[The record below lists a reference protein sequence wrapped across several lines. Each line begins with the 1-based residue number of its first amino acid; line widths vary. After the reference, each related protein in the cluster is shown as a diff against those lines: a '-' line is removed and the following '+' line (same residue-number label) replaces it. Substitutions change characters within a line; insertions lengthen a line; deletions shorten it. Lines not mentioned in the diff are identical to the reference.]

1 MRGRRSIEIDSPEG
15 DPAPA
20 LAAAAAAPRAAA
32 GGAPNELPRILVIDD
47 DEVVGKHIALHLR
60 RFKYRVTRA
69 VDGAQALASLKNDP
83 PDVILLDHY
92 LPDTTG
98 EELLEIIRQDP
109 ATCTIPV
116 IYLTV
121 DGSHRRFRKSMTAG
135 ADDFLA
141 KPFEAQELVDAVKA
155 QLRKAYARM
164 FAHAD
169 AAPTTSRD
177 EAAHLAGE
185 LKNLESRLAL
195 AYEEQQRTQIE
206 LSVVNATI
214 DHRVAQKTRVLS
226 RQNAI
231 LQAYGHTIAH
241 ELRKPLRGILGFTG
255 LLMESR
261 AGEADKESAALLE
274 RIERSGRRMNEFIEG
289 LLTLAQAERGS
300 LKRVAVDLS
309 AMARDV
315 VAAQPRVAAA
325 PAVEVRI
332 ADGLSANADPVLSRI
347 VLENLLSNALKY
359 TAKSVHPVTEFD
371 ACEINGETVLFVRDN
386 GAGFNMQDAERLFQP
401 FNRLHSAADYE
412 GLGIGL
418 ATVQQ
423 IVERHEGRIWA
434 KGCAGEGATFFFTL
448 QPGAV
453 S

>member
-1 MRGRRSIEIDSPEG
+1 MHGRRSTESDSPGG
-15 DPAPA
+15 DHPRSMAAQEAPPRPVDHPPA
-20 LAAAAAAPRAAA
+20 LTPRV
-32 GGAPNELPRILVIDD
+32 LVIDD

-60 RFKYRVTRA
+60 RVKYRVTRA
-69 VDGAQALASLKNDP
+69 VDGARALASLKNDP

-109 ATCTIPV
+109 ATCTIPI

-141 KPFEAQELVDAVKA
+141 KPFEAQELIDAVKA

-164 FAHAD
+164 FTHAEATPD
-169 AAPTTSRD
+169 SNRNEAVQLAA
-177 EAAHLAGE
+177 EM
-185 LKNLESRLAL
+185 KILESRLAV
-195 AYEEQQRTQIE
+195 AYEEQHRAQVE
-206 LSVVNATI
+206 LSVVSATI
-214 DHRVAQKTRVLS
+214 DHRVAQKTRVLT

-261 AGEADKESAALLE
+261 GAEADEESAVLLE
-274 RIERSGRRMNEFIEG
+274 RIEKSGRRMNEFIEG
-289 LLTLAQAERGS
+289 LLTMAQAERGA
-300 LKRVAVDLS
+300 LKRLPVDLT
-309 AMARDV
+309 AIAGDIA
-315 VAAQPRVAAA
+315 AAQPRVTGA

-332 ADGLSANADPVLSRI
+332 ADGLIATADPVLSRI

-359 TAKSVHPVTEFD
+359 TAKNLRPFTEFD
-371 ACEINGETVLFVRDN
+371 ACEINGETVFFVRDN
-386 GAGFNMQDAERLFQP
+386 GAGFNMRDAERLFQP
-401 FNRLHSAADYE
+401 FNRLHAAADYE

-423 IVERHEGRIWA
+423 IVERHQGRIWA
-434 KGCAGEGATFFFTL
+434 KGAAGEGATFFFTL
-448 QPGAV
+448 QPAPV

>member
-1 MRGRRSIEIDSPEG
+1 MPGQRSIEPDSPGNEHARSAALVAVPPRPIEG
-15 DPAPA
+15 A
-20 LAAAAAAPRAAA
+20 LAHGPRV
-32 GGAPNELPRILVIDD
+32 LVIDD

-60 RFKYRVTRA
+60 RVKYRVTRA

-83 PDVILLDHY
+83 PDVIVLDHY
-92 LPDTTG
+92 LPDTSG

-141 KPFEAQELVDAVKA
+141 KPFEAQELIDAVKA

-169 AAPTTSRD
+169 ATTVSNRD
-177 EAAHLAGE
+177 EAARLAAE
-185 LKNLESRLAL
+185 MKNIESRLAL
-195 AYEEQQRTQIE
+195 AYEEQRRAQME
-206 LSVVNATI
+206 LSVVSATI
-214 DHRVAQKTRVLS
+214 DHRVAQKTRSLT

-261 AGEADKESAALLE
+261 GADSDDESAVLLE

-289 LLTLAQAERGS
+289 LLTMAQAERGP

-309 AMARDV
+309 VIARDI
-315 VAAQPRVAAA
+315 VAAQPMVAGALA
-325 PAVEVRI
+325 LEVRI
-332 ADGLSANADPVLSRI
+332 ADKLIADADPVLSRI

-359 TAKSVHPVTEFD
+359 TSKSLRPVTEFD
-371 ACEINGETVLFVRDN
+371 ACEINGETVFFVRDN
-386 GAGFNMQDAERLFQP
+386 GAGFNMRDAERLFQP
-401 FNRLHSAADYE
+401 FNRLHAAADYE

-418 ATVQQ
+418 ATVQR

-434 KGCAGEGATFFFTL
+434 KGEAGEGATFFFTL
-448 QPGAV
+448 QPATV

>member
-1 MRGRRSIEIDSPEG
+1 MPGQRSIEPDSPGNEHARSAALVAVPPRPIEG
-15 DPAPA
+15 A
-20 LAAAAAAPRAAA
+20 LAHGPRV
-32 GGAPNELPRILVIDD
+32 LVIDD

-60 RFKYRVTRA
+60 RVKYRVTRA

-83 PDVILLDHY
+83 PDVIVLDHY
-92 LPDTTG
+92 LPDTSG

-141 KPFEAQELVDAVKA
+141 KPFEAQELIDAVKA

-169 AAPTTSRD
+169 ATTVSHRD
-177 EAAHLAGE
+177 EAARLAAE
-185 LKNLESRLAL
+185 MKNLESRLAL
-195 AYEEQQRTQIE
+195 AYEEQRRAQME
-206 LSVVNATI
+206 LSVVSATI
-214 DHRVAQKTRVLS
+214 DHRVAQKTRSLT

-261 AGEADKESAALLE
+261 GADSDDESAVLLE

-289 LLTLAQAERGS
+289 LLTMAQAERGP

-309 AMARDV
+309 VIARDI
-315 VAAQPRVAAA
+315 VAAQPLLAGA

-332 ADGLSANADPVLSRI
+332 ADRLVADADPVLSRI

-359 TAKSVHPVTEFD
+359 TAKNLRPFAELD
-371 ACEINGETVLFVRDN
+371 ACEINGETVFFVRDN
-386 GAGFNMQDAERLFQP
+386 GAGFNMRDAERLFQP
-401 FNRLHSAADYE
+401 FNRLHAAADYE

-418 ATVQQ
+418 ATVQR

-434 KGCAGEGATFFFTL
+434 KGQAGEGATFFFTL
-448 QPGAV
+448 QPATV

>member
-1 MRGRRSIEIDSPEG
+1 MPGQRSIEPDSPGNEHARSAALVAVPPRPIEG
-15 DPAPA
+15 A
-20 LAAAAAAPRAAA
+20 LAHGPRV
-32 GGAPNELPRILVIDD
+32 LVIDD

-60 RFKYRVTRA
+60 RVKYRVTRA

-83 PDVILLDHY
+83 PDVIVLDHY
-92 LPDTTG
+92 LPDTSG

-141 KPFEAQELVDAVKA
+141 KPFEAQELIDAVKA

-169 AAPTTSRD
+169 ATTVSNRD
-177 EAAHLAGE
+177 EAARLAAE
-185 LKNLESRLAL
+185 MKNIESRLAL
-195 AYEEQQRTQIE
+195 AYEEQRRAQME
-206 LSVVNATI
+206 LSVVSATI
-214 DHRVAQKTRVLS
+214 DHRVAQKTRSLT

-241 ELRKPLRGILGFTG
+241 ELRKPLRGILGFAG

-261 AGEADKESAALLE
+261 GADSDDESAVLLE

-289 LLTLAQAERGS
+289 LLTMAQAERGP

-309 AMARDV
+309 VIARDI
-315 VAAQPRVAAA
+315 VAAQPMVAGALA
-325 PAVEVRI
+325 LEVRI
-332 ADGLSANADPVLSRI
+332 ADKLIADADPVLSRI

-359 TAKSVHPVTEFD
+359 TSKSLRPVTEFD
-371 ACEINGETVLFVRDN
+371 ACEINGETVFFVRDN
-386 GAGFNMQDAERLFQP
+386 GAGFNMRDAERLFQP
-401 FNRLHSAADYE
+401 FNRLHAAADYE

-418 ATVQQ
+418 ATVQR

-434 KGCAGEGATFFFTL
+434 KGEAGEGATFFFTL
-448 QPGAV
+448 QPATV

>member
-1 MRGRRSIEIDSPEG
+1 MPGQRSIEPDSPGNEHARSAALVAVPPRPIEG
-15 DPAPA
+15 A
-20 LAAAAAAPRAAA
+20 LAHGPRV
-32 GGAPNELPRILVIDD
+32 LVIDD

-60 RFKYRVTRA
+60 RVKYRVTRA

-83 PDVILLDHY
+83 PDVIVLDHY
-92 LPDTTG
+92 LPDTSG

-141 KPFEAQELVDAVKA
+141 KPFEAQELIDAVKA

-169 AAPTTSRD
+169 ATTVSNRD
-177 EAAHLAGE
+177 EAARLAAE
-185 LKNLESRLAL
+185 MKNIESRLAL
-195 AYEEQQRTQIE
+195 AYEEQRRAQME
-206 LSVVNATI
+206 LSVVSATI
-214 DHRVAQKTRVLS
+214 DHRVAQKTRSLT

-241 ELRKPLRGILGFTG
+241 ELRKPLRGILGFAG

-261 AGEADKESAALLE
+261 GADSDDESAVLLE

-289 LLTLAQAERGS
+289 LLTMAQAERGP

-309 AMARDV
+309 VIARDI
-315 VAAQPRVAAA
+315 VAAQPMVAGALA
-325 PAVEVRI
+325 LEVRI
-332 ADGLSANADPVLSRI
+332 ADKLIADADPVLSRI

-359 TAKSVHPVTEFD
+359 TSKSLRPVTEFD
-371 ACEINGETVLFVRDN
+371 ACEINGETVFFVRDN
-386 GAGFNMQDAERLFQP
+386 GAGFNMRDAERLFQP
-401 FNRLHSAADYE
+401 FNRLHAAADYE

-418 ATVQQ
+418 ATVQR

-434 KGCAGEGATFFFTL
+434 KGEAGEGATFFFTL
-448 QPGAV
+448 RPATL

>member
-1 MRGRRSIEIDSPEG
+1 MPGQRSIEPDSPGNEHARSAALVAVPPRPIEG
-15 DPAPA
+15 A
-20 LAAAAAAPRAAA
+20 LAHGPRV
-32 GGAPNELPRILVIDD
+32 LVIDD

-60 RFKYRVTRA
+60 RVKYRVTRA

-83 PDVILLDHY
+83 PDVIVLDHY
-92 LPDTTG
+92 LPDTSG

-141 KPFEAQELVDAVKA
+141 KPFEAQELIDAVKA

-169 AAPTTSRD
+169 ATTVSHRD
-177 EAAHLAGE
+177 EAARLAAE
-185 LKNLESRLAL
+185 MKNLESRLAL
-195 AYEEQQRTQIE
+195 AYEEQRRAQME
-206 LSVVNATI
+206 LSVVSATI
-214 DHRVAQKTRVLS
+214 DHRVAQETRSLT
-226 RQNAI
+226 RQNSI

-261 AGEADKESAALLE
+261 GADSDDESAVLLE

-289 LLTLAQAERGS
+289 LLTMAQAERGP

-309 AMARDV
+309 VIARDI
-315 VAAQPRVAAA
+315 VAAQPLLAGA

-332 ADGLSANADPVLSRI
+332 ADGLIANADPVLSRI

-359 TAKSVHPVTEFD
+359 TAKNLRPFAELD
-371 ACEINGETVLFVRDN
+371 ACEINGETVFFVRDN
-386 GAGFNMQDAERLFQP
+386 GAGFNMRDAERLFQP
-401 FNRLHSAADYE
+401 FNRLHAAADYE

-418 ATVQQ
+418 ATVQR

-434 KGCAGEGATFFFTL
+434 KGQAGEGATFFFTL
-448 QPGAV
+448 QPATV